1 MHIEFLVEE
10 ASAEAA
16 LRILLPK
23 MIGDEVS
30 FEIHVHQ
37 GKQDL
42 LDTLPFK
49 LRGYASWITDDYRIV
64 VLVDRDDD
72 ECRALKSKLEDYAL
86 QAGLPPAWPLD
97 GPSKGHLRATC
108 WGLAHEI
115 FNRRIKLSGVESSGY

>member
-10 ASAEAA
+10 VSAETA
-16 LRILLPK
+16 LHVLLPK

-30 FEIHVHQ
+30 FEIHVYQ

-49 LRGYASWITDDYRIV
+49 LRGYVSWITDDYRIV

-72 ECRALKSKLEDYAL
+72 ECWTLKSKLEDYAL
-86 QAGLPPAWPLD
+86 QAGLPQPLR
-97 GPSKGHLRATC
+97 LVAR
-108 WGLAHEI
+108 LASCC
-115 FNRRIKLSGVESSGY
+115 RPGYLSNPRLN